1 MAACS
6 AEVHQSRSNLKMR
19 AVNERTTNLVVIGT
33 SALRQEWLEPN
44 WNSEKSRA
52 ESLGSKFID
61 LQKTRLLIAIVPNL
75 TFAKVI
81 NDLHNSAERSSPLLT
96 KALCQISPNESS
108 IHCSLS
114 YRVTLHSQASV
125 SSRHPAR
132 ERWP

>member
-19 AVNERTTNLVVIGT
+19 AVNDRTTDLVVVGT

-61 LQKTRLLIAIVPNL
+61 LQKSRLLIAIAPNL
-75 TFAKVI
+75 TFAKAI
-81 NDLHNSAERSSPLLT
+81 NDLHNSAERSSPLLNH
-96 KALCQISPNESS
+96 ALCQISPTESS

-114 YRVTLHSQASV
+114 HHASFHSQASV
-125 SSRHPAR
+125 CSRHPAQ

>member
-1 MAACS
+1 MC
-6 AEVHQSRSNLKMR
+6 QLRSNLKMR
-19 AVNERTTNLVVIGT
+19 AENERTTDPVVVGT
-33 SALRQEWLEPN
+33 SALRQERLEPN

-61 LQKTRLLIAIVPNL
+61 LQKTRLLIVMAPNL
-75 TFAKVI
+75 TFAKAI
-81 NDLHNSAERSSPLLT
+81 NDLHNSAERSSPLLNHS
-96 KALCQISPNESS
+96 LCHISPNESS

-114 YRVTLHSQASV
+114 HHTSLYSQASV

>member
-75 TFAKVI
+75 TFAKAI
-81 NDLHNSAERSSPLLT
+81 NDLHNSAERSSPQLNPS
-96 KALCQISPNESS
+96 LCQISPNESS

-114 YRVTLHSQASV
+114 YHVSLHS
-125 SSRHPAR
+125 
-132 ERWP
+132 

>member
-1 MAACS
+1 MY
-6 AEVHQSRSNLKMR
+6 QSRSNLKMR

-61 LQKTRLLIAIVPNL
+61 LQKTRLLIAITPNL
-75 TFAKVI
+75 TFAKAI

-96 KALCQISPNESS
+96 TSLCQISPNESS

-114 YRVTLHSQASV
+114 YHAALHSQASV

>member
-75 TFAKVI
+75 TFAKAI
-81 NDLHNSAERSSPLLT
+81 NDLHNSAERSSPQLNPS
-96 KALCQISPNESS
+96 LCQISPNESS

-114 YRVTLHSQASV
+114 YLASFHSQASV
-125 SSRHPAR
+125 SSRLPAQ

>member
-1 MAACS
+1 
-6 AEVHQSRSNLKMR
+6 MR
-19 AVNERTTNLVVIGT
+19 TVNGRTTDLVVIGT